1 MSYRLMYTEKSARQI
16 RKMDPAAQRLITT
29 YLRKLENLE
38 EPRSKGKA
46 LSAHLKG
53 FWRYRIGDY
62 RAICEINDDEGYI
75 TSVPINPSSRWQ
87 PLSVARK

>member
-62 RAICEINDDEGYI
+62 RAICEINEDVIIIVVVDIGH
-75 TSVPINPSSRWQ
+75 
-87 PLSVARK
+87 RKDMYAP

>member
-1 MSYRLMYTEKSARQI
+1 MSYRLLYTEDSLRQLK
-16 RKMDPAAQRLITT
+16 KMDPSAQRLIVT
-29 YLRKLENLE
+29 YLRKLEHLE

-62 RAICEINDDEGYI
+62 RAICEINDDEIIIIVIDIGH
-75 TSVPINPSSRWQ
+75 
-87 PLSVARK
+87 RKDIYKR